1 MVANN
6 KVQVVLSHHNSIV
19 VNEGQQPLVMLAP
32 QPSVKFIQGLH

>member
-6 KVQVVLSHHNSIV
+6 KMQVVLGHHNSIIV
-19 VNEGQQPLVMLAP
+19 IEGQQPLAMLAP